1 MKKTLS
7 VVLAALLLC
16 TLCVVFAA
24 ADEPTASDYVFGVD
38 NVNALAGE
46 TTNIYT
52 YGENLNAWAVIIL
65 LDKVEDNL
73 YKVSGTPD
81 VGAGDPRNITLA
93 DGQILLVVHSSTND
107 PAQADQYPNCFDKNA
122 AMALTDG
129 MFVQLSGIDLTVDGA
144 VENGTATCTVEDP
157 RTADSSSEAEP
168 SEAVSSEAE
177 PSEAVSS
184 EAASSVAASSEAV
197 SSSEAESS
205 KSPDTS
211 DAGVTALIIVA
222 LSAIAVT
229 VTVIRKRS

>member
-7 VVLAALLLC
+7 IVLAALLLC

-24 ADEPTASDYVFGVD
+24 ADEPAASDYVFGVD

-52 YGENLNAWAVIIL
+52 HGENLNAWAVIIL

-157 RTADSSSEAEP
+157 RTADSSSEAE
-168 SEAVSSEAE
+168 
-177 PSEAVSS
+177 
-184 EAASSVAASSEAV
+184 
-197 SSSEAESS
+197 SS

-229 VTVIRKRS
+229 VTFIRKRS

>member
-24 ADEPTASDYVFGVD
+24 ADEPAASDYVFGVD

-52 YGENLNAWAVIIL
+52 HGENLNAWAVIIL

-157 RTADSSSEAEP
+157 RTARPKP
-168 SEAVSSEAE
+168 S
-177 PSEAVSS
+177 PLRPCPP
-184 EAASSVAASSEAV
+184 
-197 SSSEAESS
+197 
-205 KSPDTS
+205 KPNRPKRFPPR
-211 DAGVTALIIVA
+211 L
-222 LSAIAVT
+222 LLPQ
-229 VTVIRKRS
+229 RLPPKLCPRPKRSLPSRRIPPTQA

>member
-7 VVLAALLLC
+7 IVLAALLLC

-24 ADEPTASDYVFGVD
+24 ADEPAASDYVFGVD

-52 YGENLNAWAVIIL
+52 HGENLNAWAVIIL

-107 PAQADQYPNCFDKNA
+107 PAP
-122 AMALTDG
+122 
-129 MFVQLSGIDLTVDGA
+129 
-144 VENGTATCTVEDP
+144 
-157 RTADSSSEAEP
+157 
-168 SEAVSSEAE
+168 VSYTHLD
-177 PSEAVSS
+177 VY
-184 EAASSVAASSEAV
+184 
-197 SSSEAESS
+197 
-205 KSPDTS
+205 
-211 DAGVTALIIVA
+211 
-222 LSAIAVT
+222 
-229 VTVIRKRS
+229 KRQP